1 MLDETNGPL
10 PPAHLVGLGGADTFI
25 GGSGDDL
32 LEGGTGADQLIGGA
46 GNDVLVGG
54 PGADQLFGG
63 AGTDTASYG
72 NAASSVS
79 VDLEGGANF
88 GDAQGDILT
97 DIENMTGSAFDD
109 ALFGN
114 AGDNVLR
121 GRRWCGLCCSAAKAT
136 TR

>member
-1 MLDETNGPL
+1 MTTTSAFRVTFPRSPTPSRSRSWTATAPPRFELDETNGPL
-10 PPAHLVGLGGADTFI
+10 PPADPVGLGGADTLI

-32 LEGGTGADQLIGGA
+32 IEGGTGADQLIGGA

-79 VDLEGGANF
+79 VVWRAGPTLE
-88 GDAQGDILT
+88 
-97 DIENMTGSAFDD
+97 MP
-109 ALFGN
+109 
-114 AGDNVLR
+114 R
-121 GRRWCGLCCSAAKAT
+121 AT
-136 TR
+136 S